1 MLIYYRLENTQ
12 VALCAHFLHMSFDM
26 PFDEFLPETVPINL
40 AIQVSGKTFF
50 KFLII
55 MSKYGAIVFIL
66 F

>member
-40 AIQVSGKTFF
+40 AIQVCDNFEF
-50 KFLII
+50 MIN
-55 MSKYGAIVFIL
+55 M
-66 F
+66 